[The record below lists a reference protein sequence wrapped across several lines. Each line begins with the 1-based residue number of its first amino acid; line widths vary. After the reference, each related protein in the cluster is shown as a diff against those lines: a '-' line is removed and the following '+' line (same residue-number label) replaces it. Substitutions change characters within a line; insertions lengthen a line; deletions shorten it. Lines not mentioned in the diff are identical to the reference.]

1 MNNLS
6 MQIIVKV
13 KLVFILIIFH
23 KKVIFIIPLKQLF
36 FSPAGVTK
44 AVRLKKNNINQQYV

>member
-23 KKVIFIIPLKQLF
+23 KKVIYNPSEAT
-36 FSPAGVTK
+36 FSPADVTK
-44 AVRLKKNNINQQYV
+44 AVRYKNNNINQQYV